1 MSYAQPTPVV
11 LVDSTSGNGYSAAS
25 AFSGSAPAVSITA
38 ASAPAAGSALV
49 NPGARAAHTLQ
60 VDVTT
65 TTAGTAGTHTVTLQ
79 GSLDGTNWTTL
90 GTASPA
96 ASSTTGSNAVNHAN
110 VSVTGLPYTNVR
122 ANWTAIPTTW
132 VGTLTATIASA

>member
-1 MSYAQPTPVV
+1 MSYAQPLPVI
-11 LVDSTSGNGYSAAS
+11 LVDSNSGNGYSAS
-25 AFSGSAPAVSITA
+25 AFSGSTATVSIAA
-38 ASAPAAGSALV
+38 ASGITAGAALV

-65 TTAGTAGTHTVTLQ
+65 TTAGTAGTHTVILQ
-79 GSLDGTNWTTL
+79 GSLDGTNWVTL

-110 VSVTGLPYTNVR
+110 VSVTGLPYTNIR